1 MPSTTTLTQALAD
14 VRSRIDE
21 SSSTNGYWTDAELTR
36 WINEAQRDIARRV
49 EVLQQFS
56 TTVLAVA
63 GTAKYNLPADV
74 IRVHRVDFVPTGST
88 QVYPM
93 ESRVYD
99 EMDQVWGVNPNT
111 QRSYPSFYVIWGVP
125 GGTGLQMQVY
135 PVPSSAG
142 NFNLYYYR
150 LPVALVNAGDTLD
163 IPEGWQDLVSLY
175 CEYVAKRKLRDQ
187 TWQEAKQLYDE
198 SLSNL
203 IAVTRDYTDNPRTII
218 YGGKAI
224 PSWLYEFDA

>member
-1 MPSTTTLTQALAD
+1 MPSTTTLTTTLLD

-21 SSSTNGYWTDAELTR
+21 ASGGNGFWSDNELTR

-49 EVLQQFS
+49 EVLQVFN

-63 GTAKYNLPADV
+63 GTAKYNLPANV
-74 IRVHRVDFVPTGST
+74 IRVHRVEFVPNGST

-99 EMDQVWGVNPNT
+99 EMDQVWGVNPST

-125 GGTGLQMQVY
+125 GGTALQMQVY
-135 PVPSSAG
+135 PVPSSGG
-142 NFNLYYYR
+142 NFNIYYYR
-150 LPVALVNAGDTLD
+150 LPVDVVAGADTLD
-163 IPEGWQDLVSLY
+163 IPEGWQDMVALY

-187 TWQEAKQLYDE
+187 TWQEAKQLYE
-198 SLSNL
+198 ETLQNL
-203 IAVTRDYTDNPRTII
+203 ISVTRDYTDNPRNMI
-218 YGGKAI
+218 YGGRTQ
-224 PSWLYEFDA
+224 PGWLYEFDI